1 MPWTWKPFQPL
12 ILLTNRK
19 FVLWCCKYE
28 ATVRWWHRFILLG
41 QSGEFVVFKRILRC
55 FQLCYGLKINFCK
68 SYPLSIANVQ
78 RNWLN
83 FWQATFY
90 AKWSV
95 FLSIVNSYLGS
106 NVEKFEKKLSSW
118 KRWYLSLWAKVTLIK
133 PTLSNFLVYY
143 MPLRNVKNLIA
154 FRKFPIGWQ
163 WWEKKATLWIRVG
176 H

>member
-1 MPWTWKPFQPL
+1 MSFNLLPNTVSNAASHWFWFCETWFMPWTWKPFQPL

-41 QSGEFVVFKRILRC
+41 QLGEFVVFKRILRC

-68 SYPLSIANVQ
+68 SNPLSIANVQ

-106 NVEKFEKKLSSW
+106 NVENFGKKIIFVEEVVPFFMGQSYSYKTHPFKFSSLLHAST
-118 KRWYLSLWAKVTLIK
+118 KC
-133 PTLSNFLVYY
+133 
-143 MPLRNVKNLIA
+143 
-154 FRKFPIGWQ
+154 
-163 WWEKKATLWIRVG
+163 
-176 H
+176 